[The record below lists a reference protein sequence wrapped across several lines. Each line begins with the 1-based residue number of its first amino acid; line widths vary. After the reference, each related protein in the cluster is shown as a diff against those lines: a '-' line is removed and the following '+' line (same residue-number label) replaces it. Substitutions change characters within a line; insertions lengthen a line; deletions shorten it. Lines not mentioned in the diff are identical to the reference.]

1 MNFNNIAVLII
12 HGVDYSCIVDGISK
26 TEAIN
31 LLKNADLSK
40 KVDHYQI

>member
-12 HGVDYSCIVDGISK
+12 HGVDYGCIVDGISK